1 MAREVNRLE
10 VIRARLAAGAPGPWH
25 HVAGNLKHYVHSE
38 NDDLGFSLQ
47 ELHPDDGREWPCA
60 HTAEL
65 IANLPADL
73 GWAIEEIDRLRAA
86 LQQVDEAARPVA
98 ATPEA
103 IRYEAGEDG
112 PQRVAAWLA
121 VPAHMDALRAALAAA
136 QACSVSGQ
144 AVDPDQPGGA
154 VKAAPPPHRREP
166 Q

>member
-10 VIRARLAAGAPGPWH
+10 VIRAQLAAATPGPWH
-25 HVAGNLKHYVHSE
+25 HVAGILKHCVHSE

-47 ELHPDDGREWPCA
+47 ELHPHDGREWPCA
-60 HTAEL
+60 DTAEL
-65 IANLPADL
+65 IANLPTDL
-73 GWAIEEIDRLRAA
+73 GWAIEEIKRLRAA

-112 PQRVAAWLA
+112 PLRVAAWL
-121 VPAHMDALRAALAAA
+121 VIPAHMDALRAALAAA

-154 VKAAPPPHRREP
+154 VQTAPPPQRRNS